1 MENKIS
7 RIEGAYS
14 LNDLENVMRLFFNQ
28 QVMWTRFYILS
39 KTLNIEDLVYIKN
52 RLFMIPKDIGNVLG
66 IYYGENIGNTFENL
80 FYNQVSITI
89 QMIDAYIQNASITL
103 IEDIIKS
110 ADKNTSLI
118 AKLLSQFNPYFKQ
131 RELEDLFCCQ
141 LELIKEM
148 VIKRINKEYLEEI
161 NSYDFIEYHVL
172 MIADVITDGIAKQ
185 FYARKNTSSI
195 ECT

>member
-110 ADKNTSLI
+110 ADKNTYLI

-131 RELEDLFCCQ
+131 RELEDLF
-141 LELIKEM
+141 
-148 VIKRINKEYLEEI
+148 N
-161 NSYDFIEYHVL
+161 
-172 MIADVITDGIAKQ
+172 
-185 FYARKNTSSI
+185 
-195 ECT
+195 

>member
-110 ADKNTSLI
+110 ADKNTYLI